1 MHNSSSIKRQLNVQ
15 LANVIIFPAK
25 EHQMA
30 PYNIEKKNENEDGAF
45 LMNFREKGSFY
56 RLIL

>member
-1 MHNSSSIKRQLNVQ
+1 
-15 LANVIIFPAK
+15 
-25 EHQMA
+25 MA

-56 RLIL
+56 RRIL

>member
-1 MHNSSSIKRQLNVQ
+1 
-15 LANVIIFPAK
+15 
-25 EHQMA
+25 MA
-30 PYNIEKKNENEDGAF
+30 PYNIEKKKNENEDGAF